1 MVDSVRTIKLIVVRL
16 DEATSR
22 SDLAEQLL
30 TVKEQVKQLT
40 ALGGRNK
47 ESITTAEN
55 LELIEIQLV
64 FASGLFSSKN
74 KAQT

>member
-64 FASGLFSSKN
+64 FASGLFFSKN

>member
-40 ALGGRNK
+40 ALGGRKRIHN
-47 ESITTAEN
+47 N
-55 LELIEIQLV
+55 
-64 FASGLFSSKN
+64 SGKSR
-74 KAQT
+74 AY